1 MGSSPRVGG
10 SLPEKSSLGLHLTSI
25 QPLVLLVR
33 RMNRRLRHRLCRRW
47 ELSTMQRPKC
57 NSPHCRHNPQVRLCQ
72 RRNIRRYIHRRNR
85 QHSIV
90 RLRSSWLIR
99 VVVGH
104 QTSATTHQRTRTNDL
119 NQQCHQSYIQ
129 PRLVK
134 RFLRA
139 QVHFC
144 MLGQAP
150 SVRLKTSVHRH
161 HVGTLSRKAQ
171 RVNHT

>member
-1 MGSSPRVGG
+1 
-10 SLPEKSSLGLHLTSI
+10 
-25 QPLVLLVR
+25 VLLVR

-119 NQQCHQSYIQ
+119 NQQCHQSYTASEKI
-129 PRLVK
+129 PPGTGS
-134 RFLRA
+134 FL
-139 QVHFC
+139 
-144 MLGQAP
+144 
-150 SVRLKTSVHRH
+150 
-161 HVGTLSRKAQ
+161 HVGSGTIGATENVSTSASRWDTVKKGAAG
-171 RVNHT
+171 